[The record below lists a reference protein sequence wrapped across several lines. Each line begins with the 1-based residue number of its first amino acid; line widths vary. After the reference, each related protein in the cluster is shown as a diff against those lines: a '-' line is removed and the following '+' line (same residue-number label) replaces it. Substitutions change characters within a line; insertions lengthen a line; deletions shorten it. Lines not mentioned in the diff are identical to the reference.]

1 MESQPT
7 SYKPWALI
15 AIGVLIGLLSAGLI
29 LFVSS
34 PPLNEPVI
42 VLPTYTAEPVWIHI
56 SGAVANPGV
65 YALASPSRLQDAIQV
80 AGGLSPQADQ
90 TKINLAS
97 FISDGQKIIVPL
109 QGEKIETYTED
120 SSSTQI
126 NINTAS
132 YEEIEALPGIGPQKA
147 SDILKYRETHGPF
160 QSIDDLLKVNGIGE
174 KTLQQIRPYI
184 TL

>member
-1 MESQPT
+1 MESQPA

-34 PPLNEPVI
+34 PPNSDPVM
-42 VLPTYTAEPVWIHI
+42 VLPTYTAEPVWVHI
-56 SGAVANPGV
+56 SGAVTNPGV
-65 YALASPSRLQDAIQV
+65 YALSSPSRLQDAIQA
-80 AGGLSPQADQ
+80 AGGLSQQADE

-97 FISDGQKIIVPL
+97 FISDGQKIVIPR
-109 QGEKIETYTED
+109 QGETIETRTEE
-120 SSSTQI
+120 SGSAQI

-132 YEEIEALPGIGPQKA
+132 FEEIEALPGIGPQKA